1 MRRGRGRPDGS
12 PPTSPREDRAAD
24 GGPDDRSTAAPVS
37 RDGRPAGRSATRAS
51 DDALVSFRRAAA
63 GEVPD
68 AGALVRRRGG
78 ADAAGYATSA
88 ASSNS
93 ANSASSSNSATPAAL
108 SADVFDHDE
117 SFDAHDVAR
126 GIRARTVRGAAGSAT
141 PARDGAARP
150 STAATPRSSTGRT
163 HFESASGDQYSR
175 TSEHP
180 RRRSSGTGSRRRAPG
195 PFDGREPQAGTGT
208 GSSAESPEAND
219 TRRAAPTRPARSLKG
234 RALGYL
240 SRREYSR
247 SELAR
252 KLAPHVE
259 ENDEPEA
266 LLDALEREGW
276 LSDARFTESLVHRRA
291 SRLGTARVLGEL
303 KRHAVDGA
311 LVESVGEQLRE
322 TEFSRAQA
330 VWRKKFGSLPI
341 TPAERAKQARFLAS
355 RGFSSATIAKL
366 LKVGDDEFGD
376 C

>member
-1 MRRGRGRPDGS
+1 MRRGRGRPDDS
-12 PPTSPREDRAAD
+12 VPTSPRENRAAD

-51 DDALVSFRRAAA
+51 DDALVSFRHAAS
-63 GEVPD
+63 GEASDADVP
-68 AGALVRRRGG
+68 VRRRSG

-88 ASSNS
+88 AS
-93 ANSASSSNSATPAAL
+93 ASSATSTASTSHAVD
-108 SADVFDHDE
+108 AFDHDE

-126 GIRARTVRGAAGSAT
+126 GIRARTVRRTASPAS
-141 PARDGAARP
+141 PARDDAARP
-150 STAATPRSSTGRT
+150 ATPRSPTGRT

-195 PFDGREPQAGTGT
+195 PFDDREPQSSGTDT
-208 GSSAESPEAND
+208 GAASSAESPEAND

-291 SRLGTARVLGEL
+291 SRVGTARILGEL

-330 VWRKKFGSLPI
+330 VWRKKFGSLPV

-355 RGFSSATIAKL
+355 RGFSSATIVKL

-376 C
+376 F